1 MTAVGRTV
9 RLAAIPAGSV
19 ATAVAGR
26 VRVLAGADPE
36 RVQRESRARNAA
48 RTRRV
53 LGGLKGGALKAGQ
66 LLATLQAL
74 FPVDPEA
81 TWATALHGLTGD
93 TGGLPF
99 GEVEPVLA
107 AGLGA
112 DWRRWLPELDTT
124 AAAAASLGQ
133 VHKGRWADGR
143 AVAVKLQYPGV
154 ADTVR
159 SDLAAVSLA
168 TRTAAL
174 VAPGAALP
182 PLVRELRTR
191 LVEELDYA
199 HEAAAQQRF
208 ADAWAGDPD
217 VAVPGVVA
225 HGGGV
230 LVGTWL
236 DGTPLGPWSVTA
248 SQADRDRVGATY
260 QRFQLSAAAR
270 TGLLHTD
277 PHPGNFLVTPDGRL
291 GVLDFGSVLSS
302 PGGMPPAFGALIR
315 ALLGDDEAAVRQRLI
330 DGGFVRPG
338 VEPDVARLRGIL
350 APFTEPAAHEV
361 FSYSPEWLRGRFGG
375 LGDPRDPDFSAALQL
390 TLPPEQLFT
399 QRVWL
404 GVVGTL
410 CLLRATVPVAPEL
423 RRWLPGFADPPGSG
437 GTDRPERS
445 SQSASSGSG
454 TS

>member
-1 MTAVGRTV
+1 MTALRRTL
-9 RLAAIPAGSV
+9 RLAGIPAGSV
-19 ATAVAGR
+19 AEAVAGR
-26 VRVLAGADPE
+26 VQVFAGADPQ
-36 RVQRESRARNAA
+36 RVRAASRARNAA

-66 LLATLQAL
+66 LMATLEAL
-74 FPVDPEA
+74 FPADPEA
-81 TWATALHGLTGD
+81 TWASALHGLTGD

-99 GEVEPVLA
+99 ADVEPVLV

-112 DWRRWLPELDTT
+112 DWRHWLPELDTT

-133 VHKGRWADGR
+133 VHRGRWADGR
-143 AVAVKLQYPGV
+143 VVAVKLQYPGV
-154 ADTVR
+154 ADTIR

-168 TRTAAL
+168 TRAAAVL
-174 VAPGAALP
+174 APGAALP

-199 HEAAAQQRF
+199 HEAAAQRRF
-208 ADAWAGDPD
+208 ADAYAGDPE
-217 VAVPGVVA
+217 VAVPTILA
-225 HGGGV
+225 QGGGV

-236 DGTPLGPWSVTA
+236 DGTPLGPWSASA
-248 SQADRDRVGATY
+248 SQPDRDRIGERY

-315 ALLGDDEAAVRQRLI
+315 ALLGDDPAAVRRRLI

-338 VEPDVARLRGIL
+338 VEPDVERLRGIL

-361 FSYSPEWLRGRFGG
+361 FAYSPQWLRSRFGG

-423 RRWLPGFADPPGSG
+423 RRWLPGFAD
-437 GTDRPERS
+437 
-445 SQSASSGSG
+445 
-454 TS
+454 